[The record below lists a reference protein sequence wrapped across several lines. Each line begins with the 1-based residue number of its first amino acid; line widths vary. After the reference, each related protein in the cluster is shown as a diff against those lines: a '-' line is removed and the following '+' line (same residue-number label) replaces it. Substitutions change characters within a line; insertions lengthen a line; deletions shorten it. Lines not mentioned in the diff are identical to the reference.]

1 MIKSKKLI
9 KFKNINHAFFN
20 SIIGSSTSIYKSSN
34 FGQETSDN
42 KKNISRDLNIVS
54 KKIGCKKNHLILLNQ
69 IHSNKIIH
77 VKKIIKKKLTGDGLI
92 TDQKGIALGILT
104 ADCIPILIYDN
115 KLKIIAAV
123 HAGWKGIY
131 RNIIS
136 NIIKLFLKNGSQTK
150 HLYAAIGPCITVKS
164 YEIQKDFKKKFI
176 KKDKNS
182 KFFFKKR
189 KNKTYFSLNN
199 YVYYQLK
206 KLGIKNLDIINKNT
220 FDPKNNFFSSRL
232 SIHNKENDYGRN
244 ISIIMIK

>member
-1 MIKSKKLI
+1 M
-9 KFKNINHAFFN
+9 
-20 SIIGSSTSIYKSSN
+20 
-34 FGQETSDN
+34 SDN

-136 NIIKLFLKNGSQTK
+136 NVIKFFLKNGSQTK
-150 HLYAAIGPCITVKS
+150 HLSAVIGPCITVKS
-164 YEIQKDFKKKFI
+164 YKIQKDFKKKFI

-189 KNKTYFSLNN
+189 KNNTYFSLNN

>member
-1 MIKSKKLI
+1 M
-9 KFKNINHAFFN
+9 
-20 SIIGSSTSIYKSSN
+20 
-34 FGQETSDN
+34 
-42 KKNISRDLNIVS
+42 
-54 KKIGCKKNHLILLNQ
+54 
-69 IHSNKIIH
+69 
-77 VKKIIKKKLTGDGLI
+77 I

-136 NIIKLFLKNGSQTK
+136 NVIKFFLKNGSQTK

-164 YEIQKDFKKKFI
+164 YEIQKNFKKKFI

-220 FDPKNNFFSSRL
+220 FDPKNNFFSARK
-232 SIHNKENDYGRN
+232 SIQNKENDFGRN
-244 ISIIMIK
+244 ISVIMIN

>member
-20 SIIGSSTSIYKSSN
+20 SIIGSSN

-77 VKKIIKKKLTGDGLI
+77 VKKIIKKKITGDGLI
-92 TDQKGIALGILT
+92 TNQKGIALGILT

-136 NIIKLFLKNGSQTK
+136 NIIKFFLKKGSQTK

>member
-1 MIKSKKLI
+1 M
-9 KFKNINHAFFN
+9 
-20 SIIGSSTSIYKSSN
+20 
-34 FGQETSDN
+34 
-42 KKNISRDLNIVS
+42 
-54 KKIGCKKNHLILLNQ
+54 NQ
-69 IHSNKIIH
+69 IHSNKIFYI
-77 VKKIIKKKLTGDGLI
+77 KKIKKKKLTGDGLI
-92 TDQKGIALGILT
+92 TNQKGIALGILT

-115 KLKIIAAV
+115 KQKIIAAI

-131 RNIIS
+131 RNIVS
-136 NIIKLFLKNGSQTK
+136 NVIKFFLKNGSQTK
-150 HLYAAIGPCITVKS
+150 HLCAAIGPCITVKS

-182 KFFFKKR
+182 KFFFKKI

-220 FDPKNNFFSSRL
+220 FDPKNKFFSSRL
-232 SIHNKENDYGRN
+232 SIQNKKNDYGRN

>member
-1 MIKSKKLI
+1 MFFSHKLKKFENIKHCFFSRKNGVSKGHYLSLNCGLGSGDKKENVL
-9 KFKNINHAFFN
+9 KN
-20 SIIGSSTSIYKSSN
+20 
-34 FGQETSDN
+34 
-42 KKNISRDLNIVS
+42 LNLVS
-54 KKIGCKKNHLILLNQ
+54 KKIGCRSEALITLNQ
-69 IHSNKIIH
+69 IHSNKIFYI
-77 VKKIIKKKLTGDGLI
+77 KKIKKKKLTGDGLI
-92 TDQKGIALGILT
+92 TNQKGIALGILT

-131 RNIIS
+131 RNIVS
-136 NIIKLFLKNGSQTK
+136 NAIKFFLKNGSQTK

>member
-1 MIKSKKLI
+1 MIKSKKLT

-20 SIIGSSTSIYKSSN
+20 SFGGISTGIYKSLNCGRGTLDS
-34 FGQETSDN
+34 
-42 KKNISRDLNIVS
+42 KKNISRNLNIVS
-54 KKIGCKKNHLILLNQ
+54 KKIGCVKKNLILLNQ
-69 IHSNKIIH
+69 IHSNKIFYI
-77 VKKIIKKKLTGDGLI
+77 KKIKKKKLTGDGLI
-92 TDQKGIALGILT
+92 TNQKGIALGILT

-131 RNIIS
+131 RNIVS
-136 NIIKLFLKNGSQTK
+136 NAIKFFLKNGSQTK
-150 HLYAAIGPCITVKS
+150 HLK
-164 YEIQKDFKKKFI
+164 Q
-176 KKDKNS
+176 
-182 KFFFKKR
+182 
-189 KNKTYFSLNN
+189 KNKGLE
-199 YVYYQLK
+199 K